1 MFLKKIMKIKE
12 DNMRYQELVDVY
24 EAIAATTKRLEKTD
38 ILADFFK
45 KVNVETLPKVVLMAL
60 GTVFPPWSEEEQ
72 GLADKLLMKA
82 IADVVGT
89 PVTSVDDQVREQGDI
104 GGAACE
110 LYKKKSQTTF
120 FFKPLEIDFVF
131 GNLRKIAKISGDKS
145 QSKKIAIVLELLS
158 SATGTEAKYI
168 ARTILEELRIG
179 VGEGTIRDAI
189 ALAFNLDKDVIDR
202 AHMLTNDLGLIAKVA
217 KEKGEEGL
225 KQLNLSPGKPVKPML
240 AQLSE
245 GIAISIGEMEEAIC
259 ETKYDGI
266 RLQIHK
272 KDDEINLFTRR
283 LENVSLAIPEMIEY
297 IKKSFPNEDFIAEGE
312 IIATKNNKPVSFQYI
327 LQRVRRKHNIE
338 KAIENV
344 PLKLFLFDLL
354 YFKKSMI
361 DEPLAIRRSTL
372 EEIVDTTSH
381 QINLSEM
388 VKVSCENVDD
398 ASNLFNKSIAE
409 GHEGIMIKDPKEP
422 YIPGLRGKKMLK
434 FKAEPE
440 TLDVV
445 VVGGTHG
452 IGKRAHFIGSYKVAI
467 KDENDELKNLA
478 HVATGLDDET
488 LAHLSDLMNKY
499 KTYEKG
505 TIIEVEPKIILEIAY
520 SEIVKSPEYEAGF
533 SLRFPVVKRV
543 RKDKSLSDID
553 TVERL
558 KSMFKG

>member
-1 MFLKKIMKIKE
+1 MK
-12 DNMRYQELVDVY
+12 YQELVTVY
-24 EAIAATTKRLEKTD
+24 EAIAATPKRLEKAD

-45 KVNVETLPKVVLMAL
+45 KVHGEDLPKVVLMAL

-82 IADVVGT
+82 IADVVG
-89 PVTSVDDQVREQGDI
+89 VSINSVDDQVREQGDI
-104 GGAACE
+104 GAAAE
-110 LYKKKSQTTF
+110 KLYKKRSQTTF
-120 FFKPLEIDFVF
+120 FSKALEISFVF
-131 GNLRKIAKISGDKS
+131 GNLRKLAKISGDRS
-145 QSKKIAIVLELLS
+145 QSRKIAIVLELLS
-158 SATGTEAKYI
+158 LATPVEAKYI
-168 ARTILEELRIG
+168 ARTALEELRIG
-179 VGEGTIRDAI
+179 IGEGTIRDAI

-202 AHMLTNDLGLIAKVA
+202 AHMLTNDLGLVAKVG
-217 KEKGEEGL
+217 KEKGELGL

-245 GIAISIGEMEEAIC
+245 GIDISIHEMGEAIC

-272 KDDEINLFTRR
+272 KNDEITLFTRR
-283 LENVSLAIPEMIEY
+283 LENISLAIPEIAEY
-297 IKKSFPNEDFIAEGE
+297 INKSFPDEDFIAEGE
-312 IIATKNNKPVSFQYI
+312 IIATKNNKPVSFQYM
-327 LQRVRRKHNIE
+327 LQRVRRKYNIE
-338 KAIENV
+338 KAIEDV

-361 DEPLAIRRSTL
+361 DEPLAIRRSIL
-372 EEIVDTTSH
+372 EEIIDTSSP

-388 VKVSCENVDD
+388 VKVRCENIDD

-445 VVGGTHG
+445 VVGGTYG
-452 IGKRAHFIGSYKVAI
+452 IGKRASFIGSYKVAL
-467 KDENDELKNLA
+467 KGEGNELKTVA

-488 LAHLSDLMNKY
+488 LEELTILMKKY
-499 KTYEKG
+499 KIDEKG
-505 TIIEVEPKIILEIAY
+505 TKISVEPQIILEIAY

-533 SLRFPVVKRV
+533 SLRFPVVKRL
-543 RKDKSLSDID
+543 RKDKGIADID

>member
-1 MFLKKIMKIKE
+1 MK
-12 DNMRYQELVDVY
+12 YQELVNVY

-45 KVNVETLPKVVLMAL
+45 KVKVETLPKVVLMAL

-82 IADVVGT
+82 IADVVGVSIT
-89 PVTSVDDQVREQGDI
+89 EVEDQVREQGDI
-104 GGAACE
+104 GKAAEE
-110 LYKKKSQTTF
+110 LYRKKSQTTF
-120 FFKPLEIDFVF
+120 FFKALEIDFVF
-131 GNLRKIAKISGDKS
+131 GNLRKLAKISGDRS
-145 QSKKIAIVLELLS
+145 TSRKIAIVLELLS
-158 SATGTEAKYI
+158 SASGVEAKYI

-179 VGEGTIRDAI
+179 IGEGTIRDAVS
-189 ALAFNLDKDVIDR
+189 LAFNVDKDTIDR
-202 AHMLTNDLGLIAKVA
+202 AHMLTNDLGLVAKVA
-217 KEKGEEGL
+217 KEKGEKGL

-245 GIAISIGEMEEAIC
+245 GIDISVREMGEAIC

-283 LENVSLAIPEMIEY
+283 LENISLAIPEMIEY
-297 IKKSFPNEDFIAEGE
+297 IKKSFPDEDFIAEGE
-312 IIATKNNKPVSFQYI
+312 IIATKNNKPISFQYI
-327 LQRVRRKHNIE
+327 LQRVRRKYNIE
-338 KAIENV
+338 KAMEDV
-344 PLKLFLFDLL
+344 PLKLFLFDIL

-361 DEPLAIRRSTL
+361 DEPLATRRLTL
-372 EEIVDTTSH
+372 EEIVDTSID

-388 VKVSCENVDD
+388 VKVSCENIDE
-398 ASNLFNKSIAE
+398 AQNLFNKSIAE

-445 VVGGTHG
+445 VVGGTYG
-452 IGKRAHFIGSYKVAI
+452 IGKRANFVGSYKVAL
-467 KDENDELKNLA
+467 KDENDELKTVA

-488 LAHLSDLMNKY
+488 LAHLTNLMDKY
-499 KTYEKG
+499 KTREKG
-505 TIIEVEPKIILEIAY
+505 TKIDVEPRIILEIAY

-543 RKDKSLSDID
+543 RKDKGLADID

-558 KSMFKG
+558 ESMFKG